1 MSDAAQETGPVDY
14 VVIEF
19 PGMGMKGEGLSM
31 LIDLTE
37 RGLIR
42 ILDLL
47 FIAKQPDGTVTTV
60 EVADLDGDGT
70 LDLAVFEGAR
80 SGLIG
85 EDDVA
90 EAGTVLEPGSSAGIL
105 VYENRW
111 AAPFVSALR
120 RNGARLVASGR
131 IPFDIL
137 IDAVETAEA
146 RP

>member
-85 EDDVA
+85 DDDIA

-137 IDAVETAEA
+137 IEAVETAEA

>member
-1 MSDAAQETGPVDY
+1 MSDAPQETGPVDY

-85 EDDVA
+85 DEDIA
-90 EAGTVLEPGSSAGIL
+90 EAGTVLEPGRSAGIL

-137 IDAVETAEA
+137 VEALETAEA

>member
-1 MSDAAQETGPVDY
+1 MSDAPREIGPVDY

-70 LDLAVFEGAR
+70 LDLAVFDGAR
-80 SGLIG
+80 SGLLG
-85 EDDVA
+85 DDDIA
-90 EAGTVLEPGSSAGIL
+90 EAGAVLEPGSAAGIL

-137 IDAVETAEA
+137 IEALETAEA
-146 RP
+146 RS

>member
-85 EDDVA
+85 DDDIA

>member
-1 MSDAAQETGPVDY
+1 MSDAPQETGPVDY

-47 FIAKQPDGTVTTV
+47 FIAQQPDGTVTTV

-85 EDDVA
+85 DEDIA
-90 EAGTVLEPGSSAGIL
+90 EAGTVLEPGRSAGIL

-137 IDAVETAEA
+137 VEALETAEA